1 MEHQLKFVAGRRLL
15 PARNTNTGGLH
26 GRLSIIEG
34 PVRLVFLRE
43 NV

>member
-15 PARNTNTGGLH
+15 PVRNTGGLH